1 MKDSN
6 PLLAQLKD
14 IKPLAPIEDHSLL
27 YLIAIIVA
35 TLLVMLGVWLWYRS
49 QRPRKRKRALTP
61 KDRAR
66 LSLQSIDLNDAKDT
80 SYRLSTALPHL
91 LSGEAL
97 QEVKPL
103 LDRLSRY
110 KYAKETPPFSDADR
124 QAVHD
129 LIGRVL
135 K

>member
-1 MKDSN
+1 MKSN

-14 IKPLAPIEDHSLL
+14 IKPLMPIEDQSLL
-27 YLIAIIVA
+27 YLSLIATV
-35 TLLVMLGVWLWYRS
+35 TVLLLLGVWLWMRS
-49 QRPRKRKRALTP
+49 QRPRKRKRLPSA

-66 LSLQSIDLNDAKDT
+66 DSLRNIDLNNAKDA

-91 LSGEAL
+91 LSDEELAEA
-97 QEVKPL
+97 KAL

-110 KYAKETPPFSDADR
+110 KYAKETPPFCDADR
-124 QAVHD
+124 QAVEK
-129 LIGRVL
+129 LLGRVL